1 MPYRSIVAVL
11 TLDTVLIY
19 DTHHTQPLAIIQ
31 GLHYA
36 NLTDA
41 AWSACGHNLMVSS
54 TDGYLSIVT
63 FAPGE
68 LGTVYQTAPTTSST
82 TVKPLEIAPTEVHL
96 PPCEDDEQGT
106 NEVVLEAPPRKKAK
120 VTVEEEPQEEV
131 VVEQAVT
138 QLSLTTPQ
146 DEQEQ
151 PPQKKKKRIQPMLL
165 TSTTAN

>member
-1 MPYRSIVAVL
+1 MAVL

-41 AWSACGHNLMVSS
+41 AWSACGHALMVSS

-63 FAPGE
+63 FGKGE
-68 LGTVYQTAPTTSST
+68 LGTVYQTAPTVST

-96 PPCEDDEQGT
+96 PPCEDETTSGNNN
-106 NEVVLEAPPRKKAK
+106 NEVVLEAPPQKK
-120 VTVEEEPQEEV
+120 VEPQV

-146 DEQEQ
+146 DQDNEQQ
-151 PPQKKKKRIQPMLL
+151 PQKKKKRIQPMLL